1 MKMRYIITLFALLNI
16 VGLSHAEE
24 CLDSLFT
31 RLDLNSRIEKVD
43 CDTLIEYQ
51 GYTVRVVKTNGQL
64 KSLGLDLFSENI
76 KNSSDK
82 ETLCYIESALLAQT
96 QGLVEEPYNNV
107 ILKSGALTDFKNIS
121 PSTDCSISAV
131 NSKSMVVN
139 WNASEK
145 KVSVALPLGY
155 DVPKSGNRTQ
165 IENALIA
172 KLKKGGIAQRHSE
185 DLDTLRLESYKE
197 DLYIYPGNT
206 YLNKDITSNIFFYCN
221 DTLTPVWS
229 TEYPLESIADLF
241 LYPSSIYGDP
251 KIEVKVLKHE
261 YGESETFTIPLS
273 DLLSVTEFD
282 GCTPYWG
289 VESFENGKLKGAL
302 FLFNRHHGYDH
313 VFSIECKPKDVIDG
327 NGTIK
332 ARASLYIPTN
342 NVDNL
347 FQPYVKKSK
356 NEKIN
361 YYK

>member
-16 VGLSHAEE
+16 VGLLHAEE

-31 RLDLNSRIEKVD
+31 RLDLNSRIEKTD
-43 CDTLIEYQ
+43 CDTLIDCK

-64 KSLGLDLFSENI
+64 KSLGLNLFTEGI

-82 ETLCYIESALLAQT
+82 ETLSYIESALLAQT
-96 QGLVEEPYNNV
+96 QGLVKEPYNKI
-107 ILKSGALTDFKNIS
+107 ILKSGVLTDFKNIS
-121 PSTDCSISAV
+121 PSTDCSISAI

-139 WNASEK
+139 WKVPGK
-145 KVSVALPLGY
+145 KVSVSLPLGY
-155 DVPKSGNRTQ
+155 DVVKNGNRTK
-165 IENALIA
+165 IENTLIA
-172 KLKKGGIAQRHSE
+172 KLKKGGVSQRHYE
-185 DLDTLRLESYKE
+185 DLDTMRLEPYKA
-197 DLYIYPGNT
+197 DLYIYPGGA
-206 YLNKDITSNIFFYCN
+206 YLNKDITSNIFLFFN
-221 DTLTPVWS
+221 GTLTPVWS
-229 TEYPLESIADLF
+229 KEYPLESIADMF
-241 LYPSSIYGDP
+241 LYPSTIYEDS

-273 DLLSVTEFD
+273 YLWSAAESD

-302 FLFNRHHGYDH
+302 FLFNQHQGYDH
-313 VFSIECKPKDVIDG
+313 VFSIECKPEDVIDG

-361 YYK
+361 YHK